1 MICMDFLSQLD
12 FLAYK
17 EISNLDVV
25 LRVLFALIVGFLIG
39 VEREHKNRPAG
50 LRTHVLVC
58 LGACSIA
65 VLESMQL
72 HTSLM
77 GVDPNFNVSIT
88 VGRMSAQ
95 VISGIGFLGA
105 GTIFTAQ
112 KKISGLTTAAGLWNV
127 ACLGLMIG
135 FGYYWLALGIAILVT
150 LVLIL
155 MGRFIHINTVKHV
168 EVKFINRAESLK
180 FINEYFANT
189 GVLVLD
195 VDFHVETLESVENRS
210 LYTNIYT
217 LRLPGR
223 VNYTDI
229 VNKLT
234 ECPSIQTVRT
244 RSV

>member
-1 MICMDFLSQLD
+1 MDFLNSFD
-12 FLAYK
+12 FLAFRP
-17 EISNLDVV
+17 ISNLDVM
-25 LRVLFALIVGFLIG
+25 LRVLFALVVGFIIG
-39 VEREHKNRPAG
+39 VEREYKNRPAG

-65 VLESMQL
+65 LLESLQL
-72 HTSLM
+72 HTSIVNASSNLS
-77 GVDPNFNVSIT
+77 VSIT
-88 VGRMSAQ
+88 IGRMSAQ

-112 KKISGLTTAAGLWNV
+112 KKITGLTTAAGLWNV

-135 FGYYWLALGIAILVT
+135 FGYYWLAFGIAILVI
-150 LVLIL
+150 LVLFL
-155 MGRFIHINTVKHV
+155 MGRFIRINTVKHV
-168 EVKFINRAESLK
+168 EVKFVNRAESIK
-180 FINEYFANT
+180 FINDYFAEI

-195 VDFHVETLESVENRS
+195 VDFHVETLKSVDNKS

-229 VNKLT
+229 ITKLS
-234 ECPSIQTVRT
+234 ESAFIHTVRT
-244 RSV
+244 RSI

>member
-1 MICMDFLSQLD
+1 MDFFNSLD
-12 FLAYK
+12 FVTFRPVTNMD
-17 EISNLDVV
+17 IIMRVV
-25 LRVLFALIVGFLIG
+25 FALIVGFIIG

-65 VLESMQL
+65 LLESVLL
-72 HTSLM
+72 HTNLVNSDQDL
-77 GVDPNFNVSIT
+77 NVSIT
-88 VGRMSAQ
+88 IGRMSAQ

-135 FGYYWLALGIAILVT
+135 FGYYLLAFSISVLVIV
-150 LVLIL
+150 VLFL
-155 MGRFIHINTVKHV
+155 LGRFIRINTVKHV
-168 EVKFINRAESLK
+168 EVKFVNRAESIK
-180 FINEYFANT
+180 YINDYFT
-189 GVLVLD
+189 QIGVLVLD
-195 VDFHVETLESVENRS
+195 IDFHVETLKSVDNKS

-217 LRLPGR
+217 LRLPSR

-229 VNKLT
+229 VTKLS
-234 ECPSIQTVRT
+234 ESQYIHTVRT

>member
-1 MICMDFLSQLD
+1 MINAIRELTTLSI
-12 FLAYK
+12 FTR
-17 EISNLDVV
+17 VV
-25 LRVLFALIVGFLIG
+25 LAIIIG
-39 VEREHKNRPAG
+39 GMLGSGRERLNRPAG
-50 LRTHVLVC
+50 LRTYMLVC
-58 LGACSIA
+58 LGSA
-65 VLESMQL
+65 VCMMINQYVAQAYGS
-72 HTSLM
+72 
-77 GVDPNFNVSIT
+77 GDPVRI
-88 VGRMSAQ
+88 GAQ

-135 FGYYWLALGIAILVT
+135 FGYYWLAMGISVLVILV
-150 LVLIL
+150 LFLL
-155 MGRFIHINTVKHV
+155 GRFIRINTVKHV
-168 EVKFINRAESLK
+168 EVKFVNRAESIK
-180 FINEYFANT
+180 FINDYFSQI

-195 VDFHVETLESVENRS
+195 VDFHVEMLKSVDNKS

-229 VNKLT
+229 VTKLS
-234 ECPSIQTVRT
+234 ESAFIHTVRT

>member
-1 MICMDFLSQLD
+1 MLMDFLNSFD
-12 FLAYK
+12 VLAGK
-17 EISNLDVV
+17 AMSNTDVV
-25 LRVLFALIVGFLIG
+25 LRVLFALVVGFIIG

-65 VLESMQL
+65 MLESLHL
-72 HTSLM
+72 HTNL
-77 GVDPNFNVSIT
+77 VNANPDLNVSIT
-88 VGRMSAQ
+88 IGRMSAQ

-135 FGYYWLALGIAILVT
+135 FGYYWLALAIAVLVILV
-150 LVLIL
+150 LFLL
-155 MGRFIHINTVKHV
+155 GRFIRINTVKHV
-168 EVKFINRAESLK
+168 EVKFVNRAESIK
-180 FINEYFANT
+180 FINDYFT
-189 GVLVLD
+189 QIGVLVLD
-195 VDFHVETLESVENRS
+195 IDFHVETLKSVDNRN

-217 LRLPGR
+217 LRLPSK

-229 VNKLT
+229 VTKLS
-234 ECPSIQTVRT
+234 ESSFIHTVRT
-244 RSV
+244 RSI

>member
-1 MICMDFLSQLD
+1 MDFLKSFD
-12 FLAYK
+12 FLAFRP
-17 EISNLDVV
+17 ISNLDVM
-25 LRVLFALIVGFLIG
+25 LRVLFALVVGFIIG
-39 VEREHKNRPAG
+39 VEREYKNRPAG

-65 VLESMQL
+65 LLESLQL
-72 HTSLM
+72 HTSIVNASSNLS
-77 GVDPNFNVSIT
+77 VSIT
-88 VGRMSAQ
+88 IGRMSAQ

-112 KKISGLTTAAGLWNV
+112 KKITGLTTAAGLWNV

-135 FGYYWLALGIAILVT
+135 FGYYWLALGIAILVI
-150 LVLIL
+150 LVLFL
-155 MGRFIHINTVKHV
+155 MGRFIRINAVKHV
-168 EVKFINRAESLK
+168 EVKFVNRAESIK
-180 FINEYFANT
+180 FINDYFSQM

-195 VDFHVETLESVENRS
+195 VDFHVETLKSVDDKS

-229 VNKLT
+229 ITKLS
-234 ECPSIQTVRT
+234 ESAFIHTVRT
-244 RSV
+244 RSL

>member
-1 MICMDFLSQLD
+1 MDFLTSFD
-12 FLAYK
+12 FLAFRP
-17 EISNLDVV
+17 ISNLDVM
-25 LRVLFALIVGFLIG
+25 LRVLFALVVGFIIG

-65 VLESMQL
+65 LLESLLL
-72 HTSLM
+72 HTTLVNADSNL
-77 GVDPNFNVSIT
+77 SIT
-88 VGRMSAQ
+88 IGRMSAQ

-135 FGYYWLALGIAILVT
+135 FGYYWLAMGISVLVILV
-150 LVLIL
+150 LFLL
-155 MGRFIHINTVKHV
+155 GRFIRINTVKHV
-168 EVKFINRAESLK
+168 EVKFVNRAESIK
-180 FINEYFANT
+180 FINDYFSQI

-195 VDFHVETLESVENRS
+195 VDFHVEMLKSVDNKS

-229 VNKLT
+229 VTKLS
-234 ECPSIQTVRT
+234 ESAFIHTVRT

>member
-1 MICMDFLSQLD
+1 MDFFNSLD
-12 FLAYK
+12 FLAARSM
-17 EISNLDVV
+17 SNTDVV
-25 LRVLFALIVGFLIG
+25 MRVLFALMVGFIIG

-65 VLESMQL
+65 MLESLHL
-72 HTSLM
+72 HTSL
-77 GVDPNFNVSIT
+77 VNTNPDLNISIT
-88 VGRMSAQ
+88 IGRMSAQ

-135 FGYYWLALGIAILVT
+135 FGFYWLALSVAVLVIVILF
-150 LVLIL
+150 LL
-155 MGRFIHINTVKHV
+155 GRFIRINTVKHV
-168 EVKFINRAESLK
+168 EVKFVNRSESIK
-180 FINEYFANT
+180 FINDYFSQI

-195 VDFHVETLESVENRS
+195 IDFHVETLKSVDNRS

-217 LRLPGR
+217 LRLPSK

-229 VNKLT
+229 VTKLS
-234 ECPSIQTVRT
+234 ESSFIHTVRT

>member
-1 MICMDFLSQLD
+1 MDFLNSFD
-12 FLAYK
+12 FLAFRP
-17 EISNLDVV
+17 ISNLDVM
-25 LRVLFALIVGFLIG
+25 LRVLFALVVGFIIG
-39 VEREHKNRPAG
+39 VEREYKNRPAG

-65 VLESMQL
+65 LLESLQL
-72 HTSLM
+72 HTSIVNASSNLS
-77 GVDPNFNVSIT
+77 VSIT
-88 VGRMSAQ
+88 IGRMSAQ

-112 KKISGLTTAAGLWNV
+112 KKITGLTTAAGLWNV

-135 FGYYWLALGIAILVT
+135 FGYYWLAFGIAILVI
-150 LVLIL
+150 LVLFL
-155 MGRFIHINTVKHV
+155 LGRFIRINTVKHV
-168 EVKFINRAESLK
+168 EVKFVNRAESIK
-180 FINEYFANT
+180 FINDYFAEI

-195 VDFHVETLESVENRS
+195 VDFHVETLNSVDNKS

-229 VNKLT
+229 ITKLS
-234 ECPSIQTVRT
+234 ESAFIHTVRT
-244 RSV
+244 RSI

>member
-1 MICMDFLSQLD
+1 MDFLPRLD
-12 FLAYK
+12 FLAYRAVS
-17 EISNLDVV
+17 ETDV
-25 LRVLFALIVGFLIG
+25 LIRVLFALLVGFIVG
-39 VEREHKNRPAG
+39 VEREYKNRPAG

-65 VLESMQL
+65 VLESVQL
-72 HTSLM
+72 HTSLT
-77 GVDPNFNVSIT
+77 GVDPRFDVSIT

-135 FGYYWLALGIAILVT
+135 FGYYWLAFGIALLVILV
-150 LVLIL
+150 LYLL
-155 MGRFIHINTVKHV
+155 GRFIRINTVKHV
-168 EVKFINRAESLK
+168 EIKFTNRAESLR
-180 FINEYFANT
+180 FINDYFAQT
-189 GVLVLD
+189 GVKVLD
-195 VDFHVETLESVENRS
+195 VDFHIETLESVQARS

-223 VNYTDI
+223 LNYTDI
-229 VNKLT
+229 VNKLS

>member
-1 MICMDFLSQLD
+1 MDFLNSFD
-12 FLAYK
+12 FLAFRP
-17 EISNLDVV
+17 ISNLDVM
-25 LRVLFALIVGFLIG
+25 LRVLFALVVGFIIG
-39 VEREHKNRPAG
+39 VEREYKNRPAG

-65 VLESMQL
+65 LLESLQL
-72 HTSLM
+72 HTSIVNASSNLS
-77 GVDPNFNVSIT
+77 VSIT
-88 VGRMSAQ
+88 IGRMSAQ

-112 KKISGLTTAAGLWNV
+112 KKITGLTTAAGLWNV

-135 FGYYWLALGIAILVT
+135 FGYYWLALGIAILVI
-150 LVLIL
+150 LVLFL
-155 MGRFIHINTVKHV
+155 LGRFIRINTVKHV
-168 EVKFINRAESLK
+168 EVKFVNRAESIK
-180 FINEYFANT
+180 FINDYFAEI

-195 VDFHVETLESVENRS
+195 VDFHVETLKSVDNKS

-229 VNKLT
+229 ITKLS
-234 ECPSIQTVRT
+234 ESAFIHTVRT
-244 RSV
+244 RSI